1 VIDDIFGYSAFC
13 VHKTMKRIL
22 IISDQTIS
30 FAESLRFPGISV
42 SVVAVDNLND
52 SLFGRETIII
62 LDIESLSGEEAE
74 FCVELAREKGGRL
87 CSLNGKGQCDE
98 KLLTL
103 GIACSVSAE
112 TLASDPASILSL
124 FHDNEGGN
132 LAVLIDNDAARCS
145 IAESIFTLFGYRFRA
160 LSKPEDLFELKETED
175 LFIIHNLT
183 MEDCE
188 LLPFVKKGSASK
200 IFKTMP
206 YIAFTHGTQ
215 GVTLKEINS
224 GISRLTG
231 YILSEE
237 EVWSVVVFNLFRKG
251 LYENADSFSRT
262 IRLQENSEWA
272 KDPVRKLFFSREAK
286 FFTAPGAAEA
296 NHLQSANK
304 AIASLSV
311 MNSRMKYLSWLVRDQ
326 QKKASMA
333 FDC

>member
-1 VIDDIFGYSAFC
+1 
-13 VHKTMKRIL
+13 MKRIL
-22 IISDQTIS
+22 IITDRTLP
-30 FAESLRFPGISV
+30 FAESLRFPGVSV
-42 SVVAVDNLND
+42 SVSAA
-52 SLFGRETIII
+52 ETIDDTLCGGETI
-62 LDIESLSGEEAE
+62 LLLDMENLSGDEAD

-87 CSLNGKGQCDE
+87 CALSGKDRNDE
-98 KLLTL
+98 RLLSL
-103 GIACSVSAE
+103 GIACSITAE

-124 FHDNEGGN
+124 FNGNDGTN
-132 LAVLIDNDAARCS
+132 LAILIDDDPARRG
-145 IAESIFTLFGYRFRA
+145 IAESVFTLFGYRFRA

-183 MEDCE
+183 MENCD

-206 YIAFTHGTQ
+206 YIAFTHGTL

-251 LYENADSFSRT
+251 LYEHADSFSRT
-262 IRLQENSEWA
+262 IRLQENAEWA

-286 FFTAPGAAEA
+286 FFTAPGASSAQ
-296 NHLQSANK
+296 HLLSADN
-304 AIASLSV
+304 AVGSLSV
-311 MNSRMKYLSWLVRDQ
+311 MHSRMKYLSWLVRDQ

-333 FDC
+333 FSADC